1 MNGFKSFD
9 LDVFDTTA
17 CNDTDILA
25 IQVATIDNPS
35 PIEMIPAGVLSFG
48 LDYDGTKIGT
58 VATGYRDDETKEVRL
73 CFSLWSLW
81 LCALSVS
88 CRVVSCRVGRVVF
101 VTWFLLITFPPH
113 LNNARTVHLR
123 ASQPDQGL
131 EQDPAPRKHQS
142 AEQGSA
148 RRDEQA
154 DGALAIQRG
163 HDRHLKQRRGG
174 GHVYR
179 SLQACAQGAHNRRH
193 AEGQQHA
200 SDQER

>member
-9 LDVFDTTA
+9 LEVFDTTA

-88 CRVVSCRVGRVVF
+88 CRVVSCWPCRVRDVVSAHH
-101 VTWFLLITFPPH
+101 FPSTPQQ
-113 LNNARTVHLR
+113 RTH
-123 ASQPDQGL
+123 SSSTS
-131 EQDPAPRKHQS
+131 KS
-142 AEQGSA
+142 T
-148 RRDEQA
+148 
-154 DGALAIQRG
+154 
-163 HDRHLKQRRGG
+163 
-174 GHVYR
+174 
-179 SLQACAQGAHNRRH
+179 
-193 AEGQQHA
+193 
-200 SDQER
+200 